1 MVKRSLL
8 FLFQIYGPLLK
19 FKEGVV
25 DFGDFLRPILA
36 KNNFFS
42 NFFFLKRGS
51 KGSVLEALGA
61 LLKFFFEFFFARAPQ
76 SWQKPSF
83 FKTEIDIFLTFF
95 EIFIF
100 ILQEPQPFSRCTWIY
115 FFKSIRY
122 FGMAD

>member
-1 MVKRSLL
+1 M
-8 FLFQIYGPLLK
+8 

-25 DFGDFLRPILA
+25 DFGDFLRLILA

-100 ILQEPQPFSRCTWIY
+100 ILREPQPFSRCTWIY
-115 FFKSIRY
+115 FFKSIWY